1 MKNLRKSIPLRF
13 GAAAVAAAILGVA
26 PLAGAAP
33 APDANSVL
41 ILDTTV
47 TGGASSVEAV
57 QATSLGLTPVVV
69 DAATWAAMTTAEFAS
84 YRALIL
90 GDATCNGDVGA
101 LLPAETNRAVW
112 SPAVTG
118 NIITIGSDPVFHA
131 GSIPGALNLI
141 NKSIAYAAADATTG
155 AAIGLSCY
163 YYSAAA
169 GTPVPVLDQFGS
181 FSVVGQGGCPNA
193 SHIIATHPALVGLT
207 DADLSNWGCSTHEG
221 FDSWP
226 VDFLPLVISTDV
238 PSPFEAPDGTSG
250 APYIMAR
257 GADLAPVLCGNGV
270 LDPPPA
276 VEQCDDGNVISG
288 DGCSAQCLIEAP
300 VNDPPVCDGA
310 SADPMQLWPPNHKF
324 ANVGIVGVMDPDG
337 DDVSLT
343 ITTVTQDE
351 PVKVN
356 KGDKSPDAKINPD
369 STVAVRVER
378 SAQGDGRVYRIGFTA
393 DDGNGG
399 TCAGVVRTC
408 VPHDQG
414 QGNDCVDGGDGINSL
429 LP

>member
-1 MKNLRKSIPLRF
+1 MKNLRKSIPLHF
-13 GAAAVAAAILGVA
+13 GAAALATAILGVA
-26 PLAGAAP
+26 PLAGAIP

-47 TGGASSVEAV
+47 SGGAASVEAV
-57 QATSLGLTPVVV
+57 QATLLGLNPVVV
-69 DAATWAAMTTAEFAS
+69 DADTWAATTGPEFAS

-90 GDATCNGDVGA
+90 GDPNCAIGTA
-101 LLPAETNRAVW
+101 SLAPAEANRAVW

-118 NIITIGSDPVFHA
+118 NVITIGTDPVLH
-131 GSIPGALNLI
+131 SSLPGAVNLI
-141 NKSIAYAAADATTG
+141 NKSIEYAADAPTTG
-155 AAIGLSCY
+155 AVIGLSCY
-163 YYSAAA
+163 YFDAVA
-169 GTPVPVLDQFGS
+169 GTPVPVLDQFGT
-181 FSVVGQGGCPNA
+181 FSVVGQGGCPAA
-193 SHIIATHPALVGLT
+193 SHIIAAHPALAGLT

-238 PSPFEAPDGTSG
+238 PSPFVAPDGTSG

-257 GADLAPVLCGNGV
+257 GEDLAPILCGNGV
-270 LDPPPA
+270 IDPLPA

-288 DGCSAQCLIEAP
+288 DGCSAQCLIEEP

-310 SADPMQLWPPNHKF
+310 SADAMQLWPPNHKL

-351 PVKVN
+351 PVKAN

-378 SAQGDGRVYRIGFTA
+378 SAQGDGRVYQIGFTA

-399 TCAGVVRTC
+399 TCEGVVRTC

-414 QGNDCVDGGDGINSL
+414 QGNDCIDGGDGINSL

>member
-1 MKNLRKSIPLRF
+1 MKNLRKSIPSRF
-13 GAAAVAAAILGVA
+13 GAAALAAAVLGVA
-26 PLAGAAP
+26 PLAGAIP
-33 APDANSVL
+33 APDATSVL

-47 TGGASSVEAV
+47 TGGAASVEAA
-57 QATSLGLTPVVV
+57 QATALGLTPVVV
-69 DAATWAAMTTAEFAS
+69 DAATWAATTTAEFAT

-90 GDATCNGDVGA
+90 GDPNCVVGA
-101 LLPAETNRAVW
+101 GPLAPAEANRAVW

-118 NIITIGSDPVFHA
+118 NIITIGTDPVLH
-131 GSIPGALNLI
+131 SYLPGAVTLI
-141 NKSIAYAAADATTG
+141 NKSIDYAADAPTTG
-155 AAIGLSCY
+155 AVIGLSCY
-163 YYSAAA
+163 YASAIA

-181 FSVVGQGGCPNA
+181 FSVVGQGGCPA
-193 SHIIATHPALVGLT
+193 SSHIIAVHPALAGLT
-207 DADLSNWGCSTHEG
+207 DPDLSNWGCSTHEG
-221 FDSWP
+221 FDNWP

-238 PSPFEAPDGTSG
+238 SSSFVAPDGTSG

-257 GADLAPVLCGNGV
+257 GEDLAPILCGNGV
-270 LDPPPA
+270 LDGA
-276 VEQCDDGNVISG
+276 EQCDDGNVING
-288 DGCSAQCLIEAP
+288 DGCSAQCLLEAP

-310 SADPMQLWPPNHKF
+310 SADAMQLWPPNHKLG
-324 ANVGIVGVMDPDG
+324 NVGIVGVMDPDG
-337 DDVSLT
+337 DAVSLT

-356 KGDKSPDAKINPD
+356 KGDKSPDAVINPD
-369 STVAVRVER
+369 STVGVRVER

>member
-1 MKNLRKSIPLRF
+1 MKNHRNSTSWRF
-13 GAAAVAAAILGVA
+13 GAAALAAAVLGVA
-26 PLAGAAP
+26 PLAGADP

-47 TGGASSVEAV
+47 TGGATSVEAT
-57 QATSLGLTPVVV
+57 QAALLGLTPVVV
-69 DAATWAAMTTAEFAS
+69 DAATWGAMSTADFAT

-90 GDATCNGDVGA
+90 GDPNCVTGTGPLA
-101 LLPAETNRAVW
+101 PAEANRAVW

-118 NIITIGSDPVFHA
+118 NIITIGTDPVLHQA
-131 GSIPGALNLI
+131 IPGAVNLI
-141 NKSIAYAAADATTG
+141 NKSIAYAADAATTG
-155 AAIGLSCY
+155 AVIGLSCY
-163 YYSAAA
+163 YFDAVA

-181 FSVVGQGGCPNA
+181 FSVVGQGGCPAA
-193 SHIIATHPALVGLT
+193 SHIIAVHPALAGLT
-207 DADLSNWGCSTHEG
+207 DADLSNWSCSTHEG

-226 VDFLPLVISTDV
+226 ADFLPLVISTDV
-238 PSPFEAPDGTSG
+238 PSPFVAPDGTSG

-257 GADLAPVLCGNGV
+257 GEDLAPILCGNGV
-270 LDPPPA
+270 LDGA
-276 VEQCDDGNVISG
+276 EQCDDGNVISG
-288 DGCSAQCLIEAP
+288 DGCSAQCLLEEP

-310 SADPMQLWPPNHKF
+310 SADPMQLWPPNHKLG
-324 ANVGIVGVMDPDG
+324 NVGIVGVTDPDG

-343 ITTVTQDE
+343 ITAVTQDE

-356 KGDKSPDAKINPD
+356 GGDKSPDAVINPD
-369 STVAVRVER
+369 STVGVRVER
-378 SAQGDGRVYRIGFTA
+378 SAKGDGRVYRISFTA

-399 TCAGVVRTC
+399 TCEGTVRTC

-414 QGNDCVDGGDGINSL
+414 QGNDCVDGGDSDSYDSL

>member
-1 MKNLRKSIPLRF
+1 MKNHRNSTSWRF
-13 GAAAVAAAILGVA
+13 GAVALAAAVLGVA
-26 PLAGAAP
+26 PLAGADP

-47 TGGASSVEAV
+47 TGGATSVEAT
-57 QATSLGLTPVVV
+57 QAALLGLTPVVV
-69 DAATWAAMTTAEFAS
+69 DAATWGAMSTADFAT

-90 GDATCNGDVGA
+90 GDPNCVTGTGPLA
-101 LLPAETNRAVW
+101 PAEANRPVW

-118 NIITIGSDPVFHA
+118 NIITIGTDPVLHQA
-131 GSIPGALNLI
+131 IPGAVNLI
-141 NKSIAYAAADATTG
+141 NKSIAYAADAATTG
-155 AAIGLSCY
+155 AVIGLSCY
-163 YYSAAA
+163 YFDAVA

-181 FSVVGQGGCPNA
+181 FSVVGQGGCPAA
-193 SHIIATHPALVGLT
+193 SHIIAVHPALAGLT

-238 PSPFEAPDGTSG
+238 PSPFVAPDGTSG

-257 GADLAPVLCGNGV
+257 GEDLAPILCGNGV
-270 LDPPPA
+270 LDGA
-276 VEQCDDGNVISG
+276 EQCDDGNVISG
-288 DGCSAQCLIEAP
+288 DGCSAQCLIEEP

-310 SADPMQLWPPNHKF
+310 SADPMQLWPPNHKLG
-324 ANVGIVGVMDPDG
+324 NVGIAGVTDPDG

-356 KGDKSPDAKINPD
+356 KGDKSPDAVINPD
-369 STVAVRVER
+369 STVGVRVER
-378 SAQGDGRVYRIGFTA
+378 SAKGDGRVYRIGFMA

-399 TCAGVVRTC
+399 TCEGVVRTC

-414 QGNDCVDGGDGINSL
+414 QGNDCVDGGDSDSYDSL